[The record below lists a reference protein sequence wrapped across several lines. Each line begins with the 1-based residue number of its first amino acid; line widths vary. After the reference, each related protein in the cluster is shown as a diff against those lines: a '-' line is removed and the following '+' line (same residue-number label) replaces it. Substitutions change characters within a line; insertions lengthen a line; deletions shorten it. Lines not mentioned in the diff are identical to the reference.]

1 MAENRIEAEASA
13 FNIHNILFV
22 LFKWKRTIGLLT
34 LLGLA
39 AAAAAFLFYPVT
51 YESDATLLVRYVVD
65 RSAVDPVDPTGANA
79 ASALKTN
86 DTVIHAEVAILQ
98 SWDLAMQTAEALGP
112 KRVLPD
118 AKAPSVPAAAGAIAS
133 GLNVVSAKGS
143 NVLLVSYT
151 NNKPEVTTVVLNEL
165 VNRYFTKHLE
175 VHRSA
180 GAFDFVTQQTD
191 QVRARLTQTEDALKA
206 LKGKAGVLD
215 LKDSTASLMAEA
227 SHISDT
233 LRTVEGDLA
242 EQRAR
247 LKLMEGSMGSGAS
260 RPEQSASPSPS
271 NAPAAASTSAPAQ
284 VAQSSSTPAPGA
296 SPVAQPRPAD
306 VDQYQSVTKQ
316 IADLREEQLKLLT
329 KYTSNSTQ
337 VKLNQAQAD
346 DLEKQ
351 KRDLEKKFPSLSN
364 MGGSDSI
371 ASERAKLA
379 GLEAK
384 TEELKRQLA
393 TTQERMKQLA
403 DNGPQIANLERTRD
417 MQETNYKYFQ
427 NSLEKARVDEAL
439 DPAKM
444 PNISAVQRASP
455 PMRVTKMRDKIAGG
469 FAVGG
474 LVMGIGWAFFSEM
487 LLKRPVNRALELENQ
502 LHIPVLLSIPD
513 ARRNGRLRLTRGKA
527 GSNGGGNGQTEVPPW
542 EVGHFI
548 RSYAAAIRDRLSLHF
563 ELHGVTHK
571 PKLVGVTALNEG
583 AGSSTLAAGLAAALS
598 ETGDGKV
605 LLVDVNVADG
615 EVHPFFAGRP
625 ALPLSSALQ
634 HSTPADSTTENLYVA
649 TIAPANAHPARVG
662 LKRFFAL
669 MPNLKA
675 SDFDYVIFDLPP
687 VNQTSPSIGLAG
699 FMDKVLLVV
708 EAEKNSRDRV
718 KRAYREL
725 SDVRADV
732 AVVLNKVHDYAP
744 KWLTQ
749 ES

>member
-1 MAENRIEAEASA
+1 MAEHRMEAEASP
-13 FNIHNILFV
+13 FNLHNIFFI

-34 LLGLA
+34 LVGLLLA
-39 AAAAAFLFYPVT
+39 AGVFLFYPAT

-65 RSAVDPVDPTGANA
+65 RSAVDPLDPTGATA
-79 ASALKTN
+79 AGAFKTN
-86 DTVIHAEVAILQ
+86 DTVIHSEVAILQ
-98 SWDLAMQTAEALGP
+98 SWDLAMQVAESLGP

-118 AKAPSVPAAAGAIAS
+118 AKSPSVGGAASAIAA

-151 NNKPEVTTVVLNEL
+151 NSNPQVTSVVLNEL
-165 VNRYFTKHLE
+165 INRYFTKHLE

-191 QVRARLTQTEDALKA
+191 QVRARLSQTEDALKA
-206 LKGKAGVLD
+206 LKAKTGVLD
-215 LKDSTASLMAEA
+215 LKESTGGLLGEESR
-227 SHISDT
+227 ISDT
-233 LRTVEGDLA
+233 LRAAEDDLA
-242 EQRAR
+242 EERAR
-247 LKLMEGSMGSGAS
+247 LKLMEGGMGFIAAKE
-260 RPEQSASPSPS
+260 EQSPPQSQDNGSQASGTAQTQLAQNSP
-271 NAPAAASTSAPAQ
+271 APTP
-284 VAQSSSTPAPGA
+284 SSSA
-296 SPVAQPRPAD
+296 SQPAQPRPAE
-306 VDQYQSVTKQ
+306 VDQYQSLLKQ
-316 IADLREEQLKLLT
+316 VSDLRQEQIKLLT

-337 VKLNQAQAD
+337 VKLNQSQTD

-351 KRDLEKKFPSLSN
+351 KREMEKKFPSLSN
-364 MGGSDSI
+364 MGGSQDI

-384 TEELKRQLA
+384 TAELRRQLA
-393 TTQERMKQLA
+393 NTRERMKQLGDA
-403 DNGPQIANLERTRD
+403 GPQIVNLERTRD
-417 MQETNYKYFQ
+417 LQENNYKYFE
-427 NSLEKARVDEAL
+427 NSLEKARIDEAL

-455 PMRVTKMRDKIAGG
+455 PGRVTKTRNQIAGG
-469 FAVGG
+469 LAAGG
-474 LVMGIGWAFFSEM
+474 LVLGIGFALLNEL
-487 LLKRPVNRALELENQ
+487 LLKKAVNRALELENQ
-502 LHIPVLLSIPD
+502 LHMPVLLSIPD
-513 ARRNGRLRLTRGKA
+513 ARRNGRLRLKRAKSDTN
-527 GSNGGGNGQTEVPPW
+527 GSGQPEVPPW
-542 EVGHFI
+542 ETGHFI

-571 PKLVGVTALNEG
+571 PKLVGVTALNDG

-634 HSTPADSTTENLYVA
+634 SSAPADSPTENLYVA
-649 TIAPANAHPARVG
+649 TIAPANAHPTRVG

-687 VNQTSPSIGLAG
+687 VNQTSPAVGLAG

-708 EAEKNSRDRV
+708 EAEKNSRDSV
-718 KRAYREL
+718 KRGYREL
-725 SDVRADV
+725 TDVRADV
-732 AVVLNKVHDYAP
+732 AVVLNKVHSYAP